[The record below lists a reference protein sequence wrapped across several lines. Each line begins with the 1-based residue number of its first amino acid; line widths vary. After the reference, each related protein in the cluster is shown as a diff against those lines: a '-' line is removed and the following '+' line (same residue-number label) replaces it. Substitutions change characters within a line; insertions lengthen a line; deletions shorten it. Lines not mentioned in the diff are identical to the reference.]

1 MNILVH
7 FNDVPV
13 TLQTNGFEDTVD
25 IDKLTSIE
33 YSNLYGEAVTVSA
46 LLNKV
51 GLLRAEAEKKVAEC
65 KLEKEVY
72 EAQTKKEWRRE
83 ANRNGGKFTLALE
96 DGEVEEIKLSE
107 KALDEVLLL
116 DEDYQNLCIAYI
128 DAQKNF
134 SVLDALQWAVQDK
147 SKKLNNLLKPVT
159 PTEFLGELV
168 EGKAVSYTHLTLPTN
183 REV

>member
-1 MNILVH
+1 MEILVH

-13 TLQTNGFEDTVD
+13 TLVTNGFEDTVD

-51 GLLRAEAEKKVAEC
+51 GLLRAEAERAVSEK

-72 EAQTKKEWRRE
+72 EADMKKGWRRE
-83 ANRNGGKFTLALE
+83 ANRNGGKFTIE
-96 DGEVEEIKLSE
+96 DEEIKLSE
-107 KALDEVLLL
+107 KALDEALLL
-116 DEDYQNLCIAYI
+116 DEDYQKLCLEYI
-128 DAQKNF
+128 EAQKNF
-134 SVLDALQWAVQDK
+134 SVLDALQWSVQDK

-159 PTEFLGELV
+159 PQEFLSELV
-168 EGKAVSYTHLTLPTN
+168 EGKVNSFLIAKKGFK
-183 REV
+183 

>member
-1 MNILVH
+1 M
-7 FNDVPV
+7 
-13 TLQTNGFEDTVD
+13 
-25 IDKLTSIE
+25 
-33 YSNLYGEAVTVSA
+33 
-46 LLNKV
+46 
-51 GLLRAEAEKKVAEC
+51 
-65 KLEKEVY
+65 
-72 EAQTKKEWRRE
+72 
-83 ANRNGGKFTLALE
+83 E

-107 KALDEVLLL
+107 KALDEALLL

-168 EGKAVSYTHLTLPTN
+168 EGKVNSFFIKKAGFK
-183 REV
+183 

>member
-107 KALDEVLLL
+107 KALDEALLL

-159 PTEFLGELV
+159 PQEFLSELV
-168 EGKAVSYTHLTLPTN
+168 EGKVNSFLIAKKGFK
-183 REV
+183 